1 MRVAGVMSGTSLD
14 GVDVAIVDITGESRF
29 RTVATDG
36 GPYPKAIRDALLG
49 VSNTVTHVAA
59 VSRLNFLLGEIY
71 AERVLRCCKKSGVD
85 PKTVQLIGCHGQTIY
100 HEGTKPVNTFQIG
113 EAAVIAER
121 TGIDVV
127 SNFRERD
134 IAAGGLGAPL
144 VPLFD
149 VLLFR
154 HARLG
159 RVALN
164 LGGIGN
170 ITAIPA
176 GADVDGVVAF
186 DTGPANMV
194 IDQIVARY
202 TNGRL
207 GFDRN
212 GAIARKGQVSGELVT
227 KLMRDPFFRKA
238 PPKTAGREQYG
249 AAFVER
255 LWATGLAAQ
264 DLVATATAFTA
275 QSVAAAVGLAG
286 QRLQAR
292 FDELIVGGGGA
303 RNPVQMEMLAQRTGL
318 RVRSTA
324 DFGIDSD
331 FKEAIAFALLAWRTV
346 RGRPGNVPG
355 ATGARHPVVL
365 GKLTRAASLGRG
377 SKLC

>member
-14 GVDVAIVDITGESRF
+14 GVDVAIVDIIGEARF

-36 GPYPKAIRDALLG
+36 GPYPKAVRQALLG

-59 VSRLNFLLGEIY
+59 VSRLNFQLGEIY
-71 AERVLRCCKKSGVD
+71 AQRVLRCCKKAGID
-85 PKTVQLIGCHGQTIY
+85 PKSVQLIGCHGQTIY
-100 HEGTKPVNTFQIG
+100 HEGMKPVNTLQIG

-154 HARLG
+154 HARIG

-176 GADVDGVVAF
+176 GADVDGVLAF

-194 IDQIVARY
+194 MDQLVTRY
-202 TNGRL
+202 TRGLETYDRGGKIAAKGRVDVRL
-207 GFDRN
+207 LD
-212 GAIARKGQVSGELVT
+212 EL
-227 KLMRDPFFRKA
+227 LRDPYFKKA

-249 AAFVER
+249 GEFLER
-255 LWATGLAAQ
+255 MMLSGLEIE

-275 QSVAAAVGLAG
+275 ETVAMAIRLAG
-286 QRLQAR
+286 KRLGAE
-292 FDELIVGGGGA
+292 FAELIVGGGGA
-303 RNPVQMEMLAQRTGL
+303 KNACLMRMLGERTGL
-318 RVRSTA
+318 RVMDTA
-324 DFGIDSD
+324 KFGVDSD
-331 FKEAIAFALLAWRTV
+331 FKEAIAFALLAYRMV
-346 RGRPGNVPG
+346 RGRPGNVRR
-355 ATGARHPVVL
+355 ATGAAHPAVL
-365 GKLTRAASLGRG
+365 GKLTRAGRF
-377 SKLC
+377 

>member
-14 GVDVAIVDITGESRF
+14 GVDVAIVDIAGSSKF

-36 GPYPKAIRDALLG
+36 GPYPKAVREALLG
-49 VSNTVTHVAA
+49 VSNRVTHVAE
-59 VSRLNFLLGEIY
+59 VSRLNFQLGEIY
-71 AERVLRCCKKSGVD
+71 AERVLRCCRKAGVD
-85 PKTVQLIGCHGQTIY
+85 PATVQLIGCHGQTIY
-100 HEGTKPVNTFQIG
+100 HQGSKPVNTLQIG
-113 EAAVIAER
+113 EAAVMAER

-154 HARLG
+154 HARIG

-176 GADVDGVVAF
+176 GADVDGVLAF

-194 IDQIVARY
+194 IDQLV
-202 TNGRL
+202 GRFT
-207 GFDRN
+207 GGRQSFDRD
-212 GAIARKGQVSGELVT
+212 GAIGRKGRVADDLVG
-227 KLMRDPFFRKA
+227 KLMRDPYFRKA

-249 AAFVER
+249 TEFVDR
-255 LWATGLAAQ
+255 MVATGLCME
-264 DLVATATAFTA
+264 DLIATATAFTA
-275 QSVAAAVGLAG
+275 QSVAAAIALAG
-286 QRLQAR
+286 KRLHAS
-292 FDELIVGGGGA
+292 FEELIVGGGGA
-303 RNPVQMEMLAQRTGL
+303 KNALLMEMLAQRTKL
-318 RVRSTA
+318 RVRTTE
-324 DFGIDSD
+324 DFGIDSG

-346 RGRPGNVPG
+346 RGKPGNVPG

-365 GKLTRAASLGRG
+365 GKLTRAARF
-377 SKLC
+377 

>member
-14 GVDVAIVDITGESRF
+14 GVDVAIVDITGEARF

-36 GPYPKAIRDALLG
+36 GPYPKAVREALLG

-59 VSRLNFLLGEIY
+59 VSRLNFQLGEIY
-71 AERVLRCCKKSGVD
+71 AERVLRCCRKAGVD
-85 PKTVQLIGCHGQTIY
+85 PATVQLIGCHGQTIY
-100 HEGTKPVNTFQIG
+100 HEGTKPVNTLQIG

-121 TGIDVV
+121 TGVDVV

-176 GADVDGVVAF
+176 GADVDGVLAF

-194 IDQIVARY
+194 IDQLVARY

-212 GAIARKGQVSGELVT
+212 GAIGRRGRVSGELVAA
-227 KLMRDPFFRKA
+227 LMRDAYFRKV

-249 AAFVER
+249 AEFVDR
-255 LWATGLAAQ
+255 LVATGLAME
-264 DLVATATAFTA
+264 DLIATATAFTA
-275 QSVAAAVGLAG
+275 QSVGSAVALAG
-286 QRLQAR
+286 RRLGAR

-303 RNPVQMEMLAQRTGL
+303 KNPLLMEMLGERTGL
-318 RVRSTA
+318 RTVTTA
-324 DFGIDSD
+324 EFGVDSD

-346 RGRPGNVPG
+346 RGKPGNVPG
-355 ATGARHPVVL
+355 ATGARHPVAL
-365 GKLTRAASLGRG
+365 GKLTRAASF
-377 SKLC
+377 